1 MGWRPLVSVWLFIST
16 VCTVLCHPAESV
28 CPSDTILWCHQ
39 PLPTLSSSL
48 CTSRHDPKHHTLRSR
63 LQVVFGMGEP
73 GSRGGIFSWH
83 AQALKK
89 IICATKR
96 FSIIYLLSY
105 NCVGNW
111 QIGAPACWEGAVH
124 RSCVRSGK
132 GRSRGGR
139 GRGQFTSPKWSG
151 QGVGST

>member
-1 MGWRPLVSVWLFIST
+1 MIFRHVVYDAQFFFVTIYKVDKCMMPIVLQICSDFKSRVVYSSLKLQLLTLKSKHTNYFPTIHHSMGWRPLVSIWLFIST

-48 CTSRHDPKHHTLRSR
+48 CTSLHDPKHHTLRSR

-83 AQALKK
+83 AQALEKK
-89 IICATKR
+89 R
-96 FSIIYLLSY
+96 
-105 NCVGNW
+105 
-111 QIGAPACWEGAVH
+111 
-124 RSCVRSGK
+124 
-132 GRSRGGR
+132 
-139 GRGQFTSPKWSG
+139 
-151 QGVGST
+151 